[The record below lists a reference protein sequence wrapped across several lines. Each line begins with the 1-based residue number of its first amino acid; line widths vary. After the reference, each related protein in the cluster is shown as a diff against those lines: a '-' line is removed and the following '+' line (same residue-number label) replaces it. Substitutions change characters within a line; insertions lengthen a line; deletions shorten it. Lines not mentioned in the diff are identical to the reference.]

1 MSTRL
6 IGRKGESLH
15 QLERLCS
22 TSISVEKQ
30 GHPLRQVTVT
40 GPGDALEVRFSAVS
54 HSPPML
60 LPRVKKKKMTRPF
73 GYIDERRLYLCAPF

>member
-15 QLERLCS
+15 QLERLCG

-60 LPRVKKKKMTRPF
+60 LPHMRHAHLGISMSGSCTCVRPF
-73 GYIDERRLYLCAPF
+73 SYR